1 MALTLGGGG
10 RDTTGRVDREGVP
23 AESLAT
29 LYHPPV
35 SVHGESSKMSVRV
48 RKKRG
53 WGRKRRPRRV
63 TVAEEE
69 DGIQKWEFLLQM
81 MDYVTVSACYQNI
94 SHAFI
99 LCLRPSPRMIS
110 WPWMSLSSLPRIRRT
125 RRMGSLSSNSSSVIV
140 LSASSR
146 VCA

>member
-29 LYHPPV
+29 LYHPSV

-53 WGRKRRPRRV
+53 WGRETKTAESDRSGGRGWYTKMGISVADDGLRNCLCVLPKHFPRFHLV
-63 TVAEEE
+63 SQTFAPYDILALDEPEFPPPHPAHASH
-69 DGIQKWEFLLQM
+69 GIPL
-81 MDYVTVSACYQNI
+81 V
-94 SHAFI
+94 
-99 LCLRPSPRMIS
+99 
-110 WPWMSLSSLPRIRRT
+110 
-125 RRMGSLSSNSSSVIV
+125 
-140 LSASSR
+140 
-146 VCA
+146 